1 LSGVLP
7 KDLTWCG
14 LIGVLRRRA
23 MQSVISSTASAIQS
37 VSYSERNWASQSPLQ
52 ALIQWTD
59 LVS

>member
-1 LSGVLP
+1 
-7 KDLTWCG
+7 
-14 LIGVLRRRA
+14 
-23 MQSVISSTASAIQS
+23 VISSTASAIQL